1 MNRKIFGLDRFD
13 VIIHMG
19 VTGALAVA
27 LDSLAGRDSEWG
39 IGLLIAASLVV
50 LAWRRRRALGSSAG
64 GTSGPGDG
72 DTERMAELEQRVAEV
87 EALRGRLVELEERV
101 DFAERLLTR
110 QADAARVQGGGD
122 G

>member
-1 MNRKIFGLDRFD
+1 
-13 VIIHMG
+13 
-19 VTGALAVA
+19 
-27 LDSLAGRDSEWG
+27 
-39 IGLLIAASLVV
+39 
-50 LAWRRRRALGSSAG
+50 
-64 GTSGPGDG
+64 
-72 DTERMAELEQRVAEV
+72 MAELEQRVAEV